1 MRIGFLGP
9 AQGDLELLERS
20 ASFLLR
26 ERVARVV
33 YLSHDGALDQCV
45 VAWAARL
52 VGDDPTDDGAWS
64 RAAEVA
70 ISGASDDLDA
80 FVASER
86 QRLRLRALVSLPE
99 GSPCSLETLGDLTIL
114 MTHDA
119 GPLSEEDLSHAA
131 LIVDGASAD
140 PTLELRGNRWWL
152 APGHLGLHG
161 GLAVIDTHAEV
172 PTVVVYDG
180 EQREVLR
187 GEVTFPQAP
196 KQPHP

>member
-9 AQGDLELLERS
+9 AQGDLDLLERS

-26 ERVARVV
+26 EHVARVV
-33 YLSHDGALDQCV
+33 YLSHNGALDRCV
-45 VAWAARL
+45 MAWAARL

-70 ISGASDDLDA
+70 IGGAADALDA
-80 FVASER
+80 FVTGER

-114 MTHDA
+114 MTHNA
-119 GPLSEEDLSHAA
+119 GLLSDEDLSHAA
-131 LIVDGASAD
+131 LIVDGAPRA
-140 PTLELRGNRWWL
+140 PVLEPRGNRLWL
-152 APGHLGLHG
+152 APGHVGLHG
-161 GLAVIDTHAEV
+161 GLAVVDTHAPV
-172 PTVVVYDG
+172 PSVVIYDT

-187 GEVTFPQAP
+187 GEVAIPRTGKPA
-196 KQPHP
+196 QP